1 LPAALAPAGATNAPE
16 TAIANDATID
26 RETRIARPGSAPVR
40 ARLLWSWAR
49 IVVKAQQARRRFDL
63 VYAVG
68 VRMDYTTV
76 GHVTVDVMA
85 DGTRRAGGSAFYAA
99 LQAARLGARTRIV
112 TRGVRAE
119 IEELLEPYL
128 DELELDVIESEHTTT
143 LQTWG
148 EGPARGQRM
157 LAWAGEIG
165 AGVRLDTTVVHL
177 APVARETPVGWL
189 GRAEFVAV
197 TPQGLVRDWSG
208 ADGQVVPRPLDLALL
223 PARCDA
229 IVFSQS
235 ERECCAALLE
245 PSSTRGPVIAV
256 TAAANAVEL
265 HLPRG
270 VVARVEVPSVEQ
282 MCDDIGAGDVF
293 AAAFFVELAEGKT
306 PPAAATV
313 ANAAAA
319 VRIGSGGAA
328 AIGDR
333 RRVQERAATVA

>member
-1 LPAALAPAGATNAPE
+1 
-16 TAIANDATID
+16 
-26 RETRIARPGSAPVR
+26 
-40 ARLLWSWAR
+40 
-49 IVVKAQQARRRFDL
+49 
-63 VYAVG
+63 
-68 VRMDYTTV
+68 MDYTTV

-99 LQAARLGARTRIV
+99 LQAARLGARARIV

-128 DELELDVIESEHTTT
+128 DELELEVIESERTTT

-148 EGPARGQRM
+148 EGPARAQRM
-157 LAWAGEIG
+157 LAWAGEIS
-165 AGVRLDTTVVHL
+165 ADVRLDTTVAHL
-177 APVARETPVGWL
+177 APVARETPVSWL
-189 GRAEFVAV
+189 GRAEFVGV

-208 ADGQVVPRPLDLALL
+208 ADGRVVPRPLDLALL

-245 PSSTRGPVIAV
+245 PGRARAPIVAV

-270 VVARVEVPSVEQ
+270 EVAHVEVPSVEQ

-293 AAAFFVELAEGKT
+293 AAAFFVELAQGET
-306 PPAAATV
+306 PSGAAAV

-319 VRIGSGGAA
+319 VRIGAGGAA

>member
-1 LPAALAPAGATNAPE
+1 
-16 TAIANDATID
+16 
-26 RETRIARPGSAPVR
+26 
-40 ARLLWSWAR
+40 
-49 IVVKAQQARRRFDL
+49 L
-63 VYAVG
+63 VYAVS

-99 LQAARLGARTRIV
+99 LQAARLGARARIV

-119 IEELLEPYL
+119 IEELLEPYRH
-128 DELELDVIESEHTTT
+128 ELEVEVIESEHTTT

-148 EGPARGQRM
+148 EGPARAQRM

-165 AGVRLDTTVVHL
+165 ADVLLDTTVAHL
-177 APVARETPVGWL
+177 APVARETPVSWRG
-189 GRAEFVAV
+189 GAEFVGV
-197 TPQGLVRDWSG
+197 TPQGLVRDWSQT
-208 ADGQVVPRPLDLALL
+208 DGRVVPRVLELALL

-229 IVFSQS
+229 IVFSES
-235 ERECCAALLE
+235 ERECCAALLD
-245 PSSTRGPVIAV
+245 PSRARAPIVAV

-265 HLPRG
+265 HLPG
-270 VVARVEVPSVEQ
+270 GEIAQVDVPSIED

-293 AAAFFVELAEGKT
+293 AAAFFVELAGGET
-306 PPAAATV
+306 PQAAAAL

-319 VRIGSGGAA
+319 VRIGAGGAA

-333 RRVQERAATVA
+333 RQVQERAATVA